1 MLREETASRSGSR
14 MYTFP
19 VEKSRK
25 SFTLKAFISCIYF
38 DLRSPALTLHE
49 TGTYPYLHRE
59 TSNRTHVST
68 PAFRWNGPTLDPDA
82 MTPPYLT
89 PNRLEILLSRFA
101 GLSVMVV
108 GDFFLD
114 KYLVLDPWL
123 DEPSLETGLDAR
135 QVVDRRCLPGAA
147 GTVTANLRALGVGRL
162 FALGVTGDDGEGYE
176 LRQGLTKMGA
186 RLEGLFESGE
196 LFTPTYIKPM
206 VRSPDG
212 EAESNR
218 IDIQNRAPLSRTLED
233 RIIAYLGDMAP
244 AMDGLVVLDQVGRR
258 NAGVVTDRVREA
270 IGDLGRAYPDRVILA
285 DSRERIGEFRH
296 VIRKGNRD
304 EVRRAAQTLG
314 TVPTRVFDEKGA
326 GGEARSGTEG
336 ARNRNGI
343 PDREE
348 AERWGRVLFDS
359 GCVDKGSVAG
369 DGTPRPV
376 FVTLGAEGLLLIDGD
391 GCRHM
396 PGIRVPDPVDTVG
409 AGDSVTAGIVASLAA
424 GASHAEAGLVG
435 NLAASATVRQLGVT
449 GTASPG
455 QLLEALKAM
464 S

>member
-1 MLREETASRSGSR
+1 
-14 MYTFP
+14 
-19 VEKSRK
+19 
-25 SFTLKAFISCIYF
+25 
-38 DLRSPALTLHE
+38 
-49 TGTYPYLHRE
+49 
-59 TSNRTHVST
+59 
-68 PAFRWNGPTLDPDA
+68 
-82 MTPPYLT
+82 MTPLYLT
-89 PNRLEILLSRFA
+89 PNRLEILLSRYS

-114 KYLVLDPWL
+114 KYLVLDPSL

-147 GTVTANLRALGVGRL
+147 GTVMANLRALGVGRL

-176 LRQGLTKMGA
+176 LRQGLAKIGA
-186 RLEGLFESGE
+186 RLEGLFESEE

-206 VRSPDG
+206 VCSPDG

-218 IDIQNRAPLSRTLED
+218 IDIQNRALLSRTLED
-233 RIIAYLGDMAP
+233 RIIEYLGDMAP

-270 IGDLGRAYPDRVILA
+270 LGGLGRAYPDRVILA

-304 EVRRAAQTLG
+304 EVRRAARALG
-314 TVPTRVFDEKGA
+314 TVQTRAFDEKGA
-326 GGEARSGTEG
+326 GGEARSGRDG

-343 PDREE
+343 SSDREE
-348 AERWGRVLFDS
+348 TERWGRVLFDS

-369 DGTPRPV
+369 DGTPRPI
-376 FVTLGAEGLLLIDGD
+376 FVTLGAKGLLLIDGD

-435 NLAASATVRQLGVT
+435 NLAASVTVRQLGVT